1 MRIIISG
8 ALGRMGRE
16 LADAARASGVEVA
29 CGVDAAYQ
37 NQTAEF
43 PLVRAYDQIRHK
55 ADVLIDFSVAAN
67 LDTLLNY
74 GLETK
79 TPLLL
84 CVTGYSP
91 EQMRAIEDAAKHI
104 PVLHS
109 ANMSLGVH
117 VLAQLAQT
125 AARVLGAD
133 FDIEIVEKH
142 HNKKVDSPSG
152 TALMIS
158 DGIRRERENLTPV
171 FGRSGRMG
179 ERGPNELGIHALRGG
194 TVSGEHEVGFY
205 GSGEEIILTHR
216 AENRT
221 LFAKGALRGAEYL
234 MKQSPGL
241 YSMRDVV
248 ASVMK

>member
-1 MRIIISG
+1 MKIIISG

-16 LADAARASGVEVA
+16 LAEAAKNSGVEVV

-43 PLVRAYDQIRHK
+43 PLVRAYDQIERK
-55 ADVLIDFSVAAN
+55 SDVLIDFSVAAN
-67 LDTLLNY
+67 LDTLLAY
-74 GLETK
+74 GLRTG

-84 CVTGYSP
+84 CVTGYTQ
-91 EQMRAIEDAAKHI
+91 EQMRAIADAAKHI

-158 DGIRRERENLTPV
+158 DGIRKERKNLTPV
-171 FGRSGRMG
+171 FGRSGRIG
-179 ERGPNELGIHALRGG
+179 ERGANELGIHALRGG

-221 LFAKGALRGAEYL
+221 LFARGALRGAEFL
-234 MKQSPGL
+234 VKQPPGL
-241 YSMRDVV
+241 YTMKDVV
-248 ASVMK
+248 SSVMQ